1 MKVTLRVDA
10 VAGAAGVVSKTPG
23 SVPGAHPQL
32 PGDVGSREPLVDPLD
47 RRLIPW
53 LDAVSELVRSPCG
66 DFPHRP
72 LMCLLGETF
81 GEAVGW
87 NSLGPDGEFVVE
99 FHGTPA
105 GWPGPELLTAW
116 REHVHDHPLVQ
127 WQLRT
132 APVRGDDARAGA
144 RRMVT
149 ERGRAGGRRVPGA
162 VRPRGAA
169 GDPLRTPRRHL
180 RAFVLSRSGSDFPD
194 EDLALARRL
203 QPLLALVAHQSD
215 VLSRR
220 GWHPA
225 DCAGLTGRELATL
238 QLLDDGLTAGAIGH
252 RLGISPR
259 TVHKHLENVYR
270 KLGVRDRL
278 LASRVA
284 HEAGLLEPVSE
295 PGDPAAPPR

>member
-1 MKVTLRVDA
+1 
-10 VAGAAGVVSKTPG
+10 
-23 SVPGAHPQL
+23 
-32 PGDVGSREPLVDPLD
+32 VDPLD

-53 LDAVSELVRSPCG
+53 LDAVSELVRHPCG

-81 GEAVGW
+81 GEVVGW
-87 NSLGPDGEFVVE
+87 NSLGPDGELVVE
-99 FHGTPA
+99 LHGTPA
-105 GWPGPELLTAW
+105 GWPGPELLREW

-132 APVRGDDARAGA
+132 GLFAAMTLGRVPDG
-144 RRMVT
+144 MVG
-149 ERGRAGGRRVPGA
+149 ERGRALVGEYLEPYGHEQQLAIPFVP
-162 VRPRGAA
+162 
-169 GDPLRTPRRHL
+169 LRRHL
-180 RAFVLSRSGSDFPD
+180 RAFVLSRGGSDFPD

-215 VLSRR
+215 VLSRS

-225 DCAGLTGRELATL
+225 DCAGLTGRELSTL
-238 QLLDDGLTAGAIGH
+238 QLLDDGLTAEAIGH

-295 PGDPAAPPR
+295 PGDPAAPPH